1 LFNNIIII
9 LKGGLIMRRKSD
21 ENEFEYSYRSIST
34 KDFVRGLINEAA
46 EKNKKDG
53 RLSKTDNPY
62 DDGLVNI
69 SIDDEV
75 KKEKYTNFIN
85 GIKPML
91 LTSAIEKL
99 LNKSCSK
106 KCCDESYD
114 VVKKNLVSNF
124 VYENGSDKLLE
135 RFSTASLMLSEY
147 AHIINKYYKRI
158 VEETE
163 YNDDNLNDYYID
175 PDTSSDFFE
184 DLEDVDNDE
193 VIMAVRN
200 RVSDSVAQFI
210 NKNTEYKLDIQNVL
224 ADTQDKIN
232 NVETSDEYEEDEKE
246 ELEESYKAVCRQKIN
261 KIKNSKPSTVFERM
275 VYKTSEDILKNKSMQ
290 EEYMVNN
297 RINMDQVIESCE
309 LMYTLLE
316 LANTSKMIN
325 VDENYIKDLVS
336 EL

>member
-1 LFNNIIII
+1 
-9 LKGGLIMRRKSD
+9 
-21 ENEFEYSYRSIST
+21 
-34 KDFVRGLINEAA
+34 
-46 EKNKKDG
+46 
-53 RLSKTDNPY
+53 
-62 DDGLVNI
+62 
-69 SIDDEV
+69 
-75 KKEKYTNFIN
+75 
-85 GIKPML
+85 
-91 LTSAIEKL
+91 